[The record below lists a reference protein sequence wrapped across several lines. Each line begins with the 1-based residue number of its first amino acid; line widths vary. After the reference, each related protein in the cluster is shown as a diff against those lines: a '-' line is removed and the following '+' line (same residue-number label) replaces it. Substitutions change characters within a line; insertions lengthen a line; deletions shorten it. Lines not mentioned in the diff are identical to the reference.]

1 MLGHIAVVDDVPS
14 AFADLLRGRFERRT
28 SPRFSLAFSGGATAR
43 ECYESVA
50 ALPPGAIDWSVVDA
64 WWGDERCVPLDDP
77 DSNHRLAHEALLDRV
92 GPVGSDHPMR
102 CGPTGAAD
110 YDARLAAAAPLD
122 VVHLGLGPDGH
133 TASLFPDSIALHAPD
148 GRLVMDNI
156 DPSGRNPHARITLTL
171 EGIARARSVVVTVS
185 GASKR
190 DAFAR
195 VRAGDTSAPATSIDG
210 PAVVWLVDRAALG
223 EESIA
228 GSSAS

>member
-1 MLGHIAVVDDVPS
+1 MLGHIAVVDDVAS
-14 AFADLLRGRFERRT
+14 AFAELLRGRFEHRP
-28 SPRFSLAFSGGATAR
+28 SPRFSIAFSGGSTAR

-50 ALPPGAIDWSVVDA
+50 ALPDGSIDWSAVDA

-92 GPVGSDHPMR
+92 GAVGSDHPMR

-110 YDARLAAAAPLD
+110 YDTLLAAVPPID

-133 TASLFPDSIALHAPD
+133 TASLFPGSTALDAPAD
-148 GRLVMDNI
+148 RLVVDNV
-156 DPSGRNPHARITLTL
+156 DPTGRNPHARITLTYA
-171 EGIARARSVVVTVS
+171 GIARARSVVVTVS

-190 DAFAR
+190 EAFAR
-195 VRAGDTSAPATSIDG
+195 VRAGDRTAPATAVDG
-210 PAVVWLVDRAALG
+210 PAVVWLVDREALG
-223 EESIA
+223 EEPDG